1 MACGTRLLLRREST
15 IAINSELSRIHQSLP
30 SMDRTLANFIRALRN
45 SEVRISTAETLDA
58 FNAVELVGYEDRD
71 FLKRT
76 LSLVLSKTIDE
87 KEVFDNCFD
96 QYFSF
101 EDVHG
106 ERRQGE
112 GAEGEPAE
120 GDHAGGEGEGGGGGE
135 ARPGQRAAPGKGKSK
150 KKKKSPSLIEEE
162 EEEDLGP
169 GEMTEAS
176 SALGQLL
183 MNNSRVELSV
193 AMAAAGEAV
202 DLREIQVFTQ
212 KGLYTRKIMEEMGL
226 SELNREIGEAK
237 ESRSVPVRRL
247 GQELRRRRDWL
258 REQVRDYV
266 EKQFLLHA
274 DATGRRLRE
283 DLLRRV
289 KLSNVE
295 HRSFRLIQEMVF
307 KMAKTLA
314 AGHSRRKKVYKRG
327 SLNLPRTLR
336 HNMAYDGAIFDL
348 HWKSV
353 KVDRPRVFAICDVS
367 GSVANYARFMLMF
380 LYSLEEVMPKVR
392 SFAFSSDLAEVTD
405 LFERNAIED
414 AIAKTLR
421 DYSGGSTDYGQAFA
435 DFKRLCMDDVD
446 NRTTIIILGDARN
459 NYGDPRTDILKEM
472 YDRSKRLIWL
482 NPEPRN
488 SWYVGDAEMRK
499 YMAYCHQVDEC
510 NSLMHLERVVSNLL
524 RTVS

>member
-1 MACGTRLLLRREST
+1 
-15 IAINSELSRIHQSLP
+15 
-30 SMDRTLANFIRALRN
+30 MDRTLTNFIRALRN

-58 FNAVELVGYEDRD
+58 FNAVELVGYEDRE
-71 FLKRT
+71 FLRRT
-76 LSLVLSKTIDE
+76 LSLVLPKTADE
-87 KEVFDNCFD
+87 KETFDNCFD
-96 QYFSF
+96 QFFSF
-101 EDVHG
+101 EDVRGDRH
-106 ERRQGE
+106 E
-112 GAEGEPAE
+112 GAGGADGEQADE
-120 GDHAGGEGEGGGGGE
+120 NEAGGEGEGGGAGGE
-135 ARPGQRAAPGKGKSK
+135 SQPGQKAAGGKAPAKKGK
-150 KKKKSPSLIEEE
+150 KKKNSLIEEE

-169 GEMTEAS
+169 GAMSEPGSE
-176 SALGQLL
+176 LGQLL

-193 AMAAAGEAV
+193 AMAAAGEAR
-202 DLREIQVFTQ
+202 DLKSIQVFTQ

-226 SELNREIGEAK
+226 GGLNREIGDLK
-237 ESRSVPVRRL
+237 ESRKIPERRL

-274 DATGRRLRE
+274 DATGKRLRE

-295 HRSFRLIQEMVF
+295 HRSFRLIQEMVY
-307 KMAKTLA
+307 KMAKKLA
-314 AGHSRRKKVYKRG
+314 ALHSRRKKVFKRG
-327 SLNLPRTLR
+327 ALNVPRTLR
-336 HNMAYDGAIFDL
+336 HNMSYDGAIFDL

-353 KVDRPRVFAICDVS
+353 KVDRPKVFAICDVS

-405 LFERNAIED
+405 LFERNKIED

-421 DYSGGSTDYGQAFA
+421 DYSGGSTDYGQALA
-435 DFKRLCMDDVD
+435 DFKKLCLDDVD

-459 NYGDPRTDILKEM
+459 NYGDPRTDIMKEL
-472 YDRSKRLIWL
+472 YDRSKRVIWL

-488 SWYVGDAEMRK
+488 SWFVGDAEMKK

-510 NSLMHLERVVSNLL
+510 NSLMHLERVVGNLL
-524 RTVS
+524 RSVS